1 MDTERAQDPSSND
14 SSATATGKERGPAQ
28 TGPRDT
34 ILIDVDARKFAKC
47 WGARSHDGTRYY
59 LAGVGIFYDDQ
70 GAVLVGTD
78 GTKMIIARD
87 RTANVPDTED
97 TRNGV
102 IVTCSGDMVKRAF
115 ARGPVAPRLHV
126 ELMPGTKSGSATLF
140 SNARRYTEHDVVIN
154 ATYPNWRNAIKSC
167 TEARTKWGVDPSLF
181 AALVAH
187 ESELAKGIIVGISD
201 DSNPTVVRF
210 PDSDV
215 VGVVMPMR
223 VNGDAALP
231 DWLAASIQAD
241 EPQQDQQSSA

>member
-14 SSATATGKERGPAQ
+14 SSATATGKKRGPDQ

-47 WGARSHDGTRYY
+47 WKARSHDEARYY

-78 GTKMIIARD
+78 GHKMIIARD
-87 RTANVPDTED
+87 TTAIIPDTED

-115 ARGPVAPRLHV
+115 ARRPVAPRLHV
-126 ELMPGTKSGSATLF
+126 ELMPRTKSGSATLF
-140 SNARRYTEHDVVIN
+140 SNVPCYTEHDVVVN

-167 TEARTKWGVDPSLF
+167 TETLTKWAVDPSLF
-181 AALVAH
+181 AALVSH
-187 ESELAKGIIVGISD
+187 ESEPERGVIVGVSD
-201 DSNPTVVRF
+201 EANPSVIRF

-215 VGVVMPMR
+215 IGVVMPMR

-231 DWLAASIQAD
+231 DWLEASIQA
-241 EPQQDQQSSA
+241 EKPRQDQQSSA